1 MNTLQ
6 SMGVEV
12 TIRRGRFGH
21 ARILNAQVK
30 GIEPQRTPRTQRK
43 QGVIP
48 ARSLRPLT
56 RATFGM
62 MPYEQC
68 EYQEFFDTVRINSTN
83 PAMIPRI
90 SPTM

>member
-1 MNTLQ
+1 M
-6 SMGVEV
+6 
-12 TIRRGRFGH
+12 RRSK
-21 ARILNAQVK
+21 ALNRR
-30 GIEPQRTPRTQRK
+30 ERRERRK
-43 QGVIP
+43 QGDIP
-48 ARSLRPLT
+48 QDPSVRSTRP
-56 RATFGM
+56 TFGM